1 MKGDAALVAAVLA
14 NGVEAFGLIVERYKD
29 AVFGVALA
37 RLHNFHDAEDIT
49 QAAFIEAFERL
60 EHLKNPDRLGAW
72 LRSITIHRSID
83 FLRRK
88 DRVVDIDAIDELE
101 DDSTNPQAA
110 IEGQELRD
118 RVMAAINRLSKV
130 QRETVTLFYING
142 YSQQEVAALQEVP
155 LGTIKYRLHEARNR
169 LKKEMIDMVEEV
181 LKDGAPKEDFSNRVF
196 DLLCRYPEKRVK
208 TDWDKMVT
216 ELRKI
221 GTPGVEGFI
230 RAFALPHWSTRR
242 WTVYMLEKAPPQNT
256 QVLIDLLKKGLKD
269 RNKKVRRRALQALM
283 RVDVSDERKRKE
295 FIPLV
300 AEMLLD
306 RSKRVRHCA
315 SQPWILGPC
324 AVDMPLEKVAAA
336 LKRETDPQIR
346 RTMQNL
352 LVRVIESKTE
362 HR

>member
-1 MKGDAALVAAVLA
+1 
-14 NGVEAFGLIVERYKD
+14 
-29 AVFGVALA
+29 
-37 RLHNFHDAEDIT
+37 
-49 QAAFIEAFERL
+49 
-60 EHLKNPDRLGAW
+60 
-72 LRSITIHRSID
+72 
-83 FLRRK
+83 
-88 DRVVDIDAIDELE
+88 
-101 DDSTNPQAA
+101 
-110 IEGQELRD
+110 
-118 RVMAAINRLSKV
+118 
-130 QRETVTLFYING
+130 
-142 YSQQEVAALQEVP
+142 
-155 LGTIKYRLHEARNR
+155 
-169 LKKEMIDMVEEV
+169 
-181 LKDGAPKEDFSNRVF
+181 
-196 DLLCRYPEKRVK
+196 
-208 TDWDKMVT
+208 
-216 ELRKI
+216 
-221 GTPGVEGFI
+221 
-230 RAFALPHWSTRR
+230 
-242 WTVYMLEKAPPQNT
+242 MLEKAPPQNT